1 MRRLVMLSS
10 LIAALVAMALALPA
24 EAARR
29 SLRVDFGNEWGG
41 FPASECDPSQVSGAQ
56 FKWRGYAFSGYA
68 PLVVGNTNCQ
78 SATALSAAQLFDAD
92 YAPIVAVMRP
102 GETITATRTAF
113 YSSTDDFCCFNTGDS
128 GFQWI
133 FFSLDDA
140 IIVGLFGPVSDVGN
154 LPVDAT
160 TTFLRSPAGE
170 TLWSGDGFSGEWLC
184 FRTDGTFL
192 GAVASADLATCRG
205 GLATAPRT
213 PSLLAV
219 PDLNA
224 NGAADLVVIG
234 NTGPFVAEVRDGSS
248 GGLLREVPMLSAE
261 MRIAAAAAAPD
272 SDSDGKSELV
282 VLAERKSDGR
292 GFIKIWDLPVPDT
305 VRTIDLGASY
315 RFLDLVSVG
324 DADGNGK
331 VDVGVLARRLSDERG
346 EVLTRNLSGTALGG
360 RTLLSATAEPLKIRR
375 MPDADANGLDEYAVL
390 LRRRSD
396 GQALVQL
403 VEGIPSFAQRAV
415 FFSAGR
421 VPLDL
426 AVLPASTAF
435 ASPQLAVLMARG
447 SAIPNVVEMRSALGL
462 SGVFRISPMYGCAVT
477 ALRSRADIDGLGNP
491 GISLLGI
498 RHSDGVLRVETRNVP
513 GAPGTRYGLYPAS
526 YSGLGFALT
535 EDLDVNGMPETA
547 ALLRRVSD
555 GSLRVALRN
564 ATGIAGVRTIQFSP

>member
-1 MRRLVMLSS
+1 MRRSVMLSS
-10 LIAALVAMALALPA
+10 LITALFAMALALPA

-213 PSLLAV
+213 PSLLAF
-219 PDLNA
+219 PDLNE
-224 NGAADLVVIG
+224 NGAADLAVIG
-234 NTGPFVAEVRDGSS
+234 NTGPFVAEVRDGST
-248 GGLLREVPMLSAE
+248 GGLLREVSLLSADF
-261 MRIAAAAAAPD
+261 RIIAATAAPD
-272 SDSDGKSELV
+272 SDNDGKPELV
-282 VLAERKSDGR
+282 VLGERQSDGR
-292 GFIKIWDLPVPDT
+292 GFVRTLDLPVPDT
-305 VRTIDLGASY
+305 VRTIALGAGY

-324 DADGNGK
+324 DADGNGT
-331 VDVGVLARRLSDERG
+331 VDVGVLARRLIDERG
-346 EVLTRNLSGTALGG
+346 EVLTRNLSGTAFGG

-375 MPDADANGLDEYAVL
+375 IPDTDANGLDEYAVL

-396 GQALVQL
+396 GRAMVQL
-403 VEGIPSFAQRAV
+403 AEGNAALAKPAL

-426 AVLPASTAF
+426 AVLPASSAF

-447 SAIPNVVEMRSALGL
+447 STFPNVVELRSALGL
-462 SGVFRISPMYGCAVT
+462 SGVFRSYPMSGCAAT
-477 ALRSRADIDGLGNP
+477 SLRSRADIDGLGNP
-491 GISLLGI
+491 GISLLGVC
-498 RHSDGVLRVETRNVP
+498 HSDGSLRVETRNVP

-526 YSGLGFALT
+526 YTGLGLELT
-535 EDLDVNGMPETA
+535 DDLDNNDVPETA
-547 ALLRRVSD
+547 VLQRRASD
-555 GSLRVALRN
+555 GSLRVVLRN
-564 ATGIAGVRTIQFSP
+564 AAGIAAGRAIGFSP

>member
-1 MRRLVMLSS
+1 MRRSVMLSS
-10 LIAALVAMALALPA
+10 LIAALLAMSLALPA

-29 SLRVDFGNEWGG
+29 SLRIDFGNEWGG
-41 FPASECDPSQVSGAQ
+41 FPASECDASQVSGAQ

-78 SATALSAAQLFDAD
+78 SATALSAGQLFNAD

-102 GETITATRTAF
+102 AETITATRAAF
-113 YSSTDDFCCFNTGDS
+113 YSSTEDFCCFNTGES

-133 FFSLDDA
+133 FFTFDDA
-140 IIVGLFGPVSDVGN
+140 VIVGLFGPVSDLGN

-213 PSLLAV
+213 PSLLAF

-224 NGAADLVVIG
+224 NGAADLAVIG

-248 GGLLREVPMLSAE
+248 GGLLREVSLLSADF
-261 MRIAAAAAAPD
+261 RIIAATAAPD
-272 SDSDGKSELV
+272 SDNDGKPELV
-282 VLAERKSDGR
+282 VLAERKSDR
-292 GFIKIWDLPVPDT
+292 HGFIRIWDLPVPDT
-305 VRTIDLGASY
+305 FRTIALGAGY
-315 RFLDLVSVG
+315 RFMDLVSVG
-324 DADGNGK
+324 DADGNGT
-331 VDVGVLARRLSDERG
+331 VDVGVLARRLIDERG
-346 EVLTRNLSGTALGG
+346 EVLTRNLSGTAFGG
-360 RTLLSATAEPLKIRR
+360 RTLLSAAAEPLKIRHL
-375 MPDADANGLDEYAVL
+375 PDTDANGLDEYAVL

-396 GQALVQL
+396 GQAMVQL
-403 VEGIPSFAQRAV
+403 AEGNAALAKPAFG
-415 FFSAGR
+415 FSAGR

-426 AVLPASTAF
+426 AVLPASSAF

-447 SAIPNVVEMRSALGL
+447 STFPNVVEMRSAVGL
-462 SGVFRISPMYGCAVT
+462 PGVFRSYPMSGCAAT
-477 ALRSRADIDGLGNP
+477 SLRSRADIDGLGNP

-498 RHSDGVLRVETRNVP
+498 RHSDGVLQVETRNVP
-513 GAPGTRYGLYPAS
+513 VAPGTRYGLYAAS
-526 YSGLGFALT
+526 YAGLGLELT
-535 EDLDVNGMPETA
+535 EDLDANGVPETA
-547 ALLRRVSD
+547 VLQRRASD
-555 GSLRVALRN
+555 GSLRVVLRN
-564 ATGIAGVRTIQFSP
+564 AAGIAAVRAIGFSP